1 MNQLK
6 KNDLV
11 NMGWGSGQTA
21 ILLQGT
27 EGDIPDYNYFPGI
40 KKGQSPVVT
49 FFRGGEGDSTFN
61 GFVFSIQ
68 MYFRG

>member
-1 MNQLK
+1 
-6 KNDLV
+6 
-11 NMGWGSGQTA
+11 MGWGSGQTA

-49 FFRGGEGDSTFN
+49 FFRGGEGDSCFN
-61 GFVFSIQ
+61 GFVLSNSN
-68 MYFRG
+68 